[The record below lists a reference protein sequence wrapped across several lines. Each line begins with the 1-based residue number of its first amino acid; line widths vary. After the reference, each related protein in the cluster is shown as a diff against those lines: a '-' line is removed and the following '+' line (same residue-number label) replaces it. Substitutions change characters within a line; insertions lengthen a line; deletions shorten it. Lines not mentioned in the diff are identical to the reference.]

1 MVNEFLVEHFKN
13 IMDYNFTADIEK
25 ELDSIAKGELLWT
38 DMLSSFYHHFK
49 SIEHTKENAER
60 ANGERLPGKDP
71 ASGEPLYVKLGK
83 YGPIA
88 QIGETSDETKKP
100 KFASLK
106 EGQHIKTISLEEA
119 LKLFDYPKSLGEHEN
134 LEITIK
140 VGRFG
145 PYIQFGTENVSITKG
160 IEPDEVLLENAI
172 ALINE
177 KRAANAPIAEYENLP
192 VSKGKG
198 RFGPFIKWNDLFINV
213 NKKYDFENLS
223 NEDIIEL
230 IEAKK
235 KKEIE
240 KVVQNWEEEAFQLKK
255 EDGESSLLFLVKRK
269 NN

>member
-1 MVNEFLVEHFKN
+1 MDRYVVQFLPPFH
-13 IMDYNFTADIEK
+13 
-25 ELDSIAKGELLWT
+25 
-38 DMLSSFYHHFK
+38 K

-60 ANGERLPGKDP
+60 ANGERLLGKDP

-134 LEITIK
+134 LEVTIK

-145 PYIQFGTENVSITKG
+145 PYIQFGTENVSIPKG

-172 ALINE
+172 VLINE
-177 KRAANAPIAEYENLP
+177 KEQQILQLLNMKTFLYQKEKA
-192 VSKGKG
+192 
-198 RFGPFIKWNDLFINV
+198 DL
-213 NKKYDFENLS
+213 D
-223 NEDIIEL
+223 
-230 IEAKK
+230 
-235 KKEIE
+235 
-240 KVVQNWEEEAFQLKK
+240 
-255 EDGESSLLFLVKRK
+255 LLL
-269 NN
+269 NGMTYLLM